1 MELNDQQKQE
11 FSDLQVVSGI
21 GLFIEQKLY
30 ALGIYRLEQIAKFN
44 SADEAEMNNILE
56 LVPGHIQGDEWIGQ
70 SKKLVKGRK

>member
-56 LVPGHIQGDEWIGQ
+56 LVPGHIQGDEWVAQ